1 MSAMKNLQI
10 EKEDRIMNILDK
22 VWRYVKGDL
31 IRCGRK
37 DEMEIC
43 RRNYE
48 TAREMYENCSGEF
61 EEVFREIWD
70 VSDEEV
76 MAKMVDYLY
85 DGNIGCL
92 K

>member
-31 IRCGRK
+31 IRYDRK
-37 DEMEIC
+37 DVMEIC

-48 TAREMYENCSGEF
+48 TAREMYENCCGEF

>member
-10 EKEDRIMNILDK
+10 EKADRIMNILDK
-22 VWRYVKGDL
+22 VRRSVKGDL

-61 EEVFREIWD
+61 EEVFCAIWD
-70 VSDEEV
+70 VSDEEM

-85 DGNIGCL
+85 DGKID
-92 K
+92 